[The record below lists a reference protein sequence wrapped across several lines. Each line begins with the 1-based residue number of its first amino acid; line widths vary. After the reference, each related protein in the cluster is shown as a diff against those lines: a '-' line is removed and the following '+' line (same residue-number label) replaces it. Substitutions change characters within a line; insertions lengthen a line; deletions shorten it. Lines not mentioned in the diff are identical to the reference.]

1 MSKFYQTGNLTVM
14 SDPLDDL
21 SDSVLEDFAR
31 IHTNQQKEKWN
42 HLTNTRECSEDSS
55 LENWSSIVLGNQN
68 TEKNII
74 HSQSNFPDI

>member
-21 SDSVLEDFAR
+21 TDSVLEDFAR
-31 IHTNQQKEKWN
+31 IHTNQQTGN
-42 HLTNTRECSEDSS
+42 LNYLTNTRECSEDSS

-68 TEKNII
+68 TERNLI

>member
-1 MSKFYQTGNLTVM
+1 MSKFYQIGNLTVM

-42 HLTNTRECSEDSS
+42 HLTNTSDDSEDSS
-55 LENWSSIVLGNQN
+55 LENWTSIVTGNQN
-68 TEKNII
+68 TERNLI
-74 HSQSNFPDI
+74 HSQSNFPDL